1 MGITYRRLERYFV
14 DYPSRC
20 SRGYGASTRKALKS
34 DESLIRTES
43 SRKEVK
49 SMVISCRWL
58 FYLLGSSCVED
69 SEVVSGFTD

>member
-1 MGITYRRLERYFV
+1 M
-14 DYPSRC
+14 
-20 SRGYGASTRKALKS
+20 KS

-49 SMVISCRWL
+49 SMVIPSREL

-69 SEVVSGFTD
+69 SEVVSGFTN